1 MDIQL
6 ENFNPLFD
14 SLTGLTKIIAKRILG
29 RDFVEAINKIQINDG
44 AVDANDA
51 VKDMIKIAA
60 RKVTN
65 AIRRKIAVIFTIIT
79 GIIGIIITLV
89 TLAAN
94 GNVIIPIVIF
104 AVIIVI
110 IWVVTGKIFNAI
122 AQKVSDKILSSI
134 KTLPVMG
141 HAQ

>member
-1 MDIQL
+1 
-6 ENFNPLFD
+6 
-14 SLTGLTKIIAKRILG
+14 
-29 RDFVEAINKIQINDG
+29 V
-44 AVDANDA
+44 VDANDA
-51 VKDMIKIAA
+51 VKDLIKIAA

-65 AIRRKIAVIFTIIT
+65 AMRRKIAVIFTIIT
-79 GIIGIIITLV
+79 GILGIIITLE

-122 AQKVSDKILSSI
+122 AQKVSEKILSSV
-134 KTLPVMG
+134 KG
-141 HAQ
+141 E